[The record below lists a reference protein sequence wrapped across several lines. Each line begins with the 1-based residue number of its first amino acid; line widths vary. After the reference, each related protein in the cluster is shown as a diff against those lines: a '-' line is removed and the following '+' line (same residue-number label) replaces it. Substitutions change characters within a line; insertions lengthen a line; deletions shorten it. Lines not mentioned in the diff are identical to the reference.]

1 MPFKILWRTP
11 DGRQIWHEYEFRP
24 LWASSLDEY
33 RLHVIMCGL
42 EHHLVC
48 LEAPEPGGPYPA

>member
-11 DGRQIWHEYEFRP
+11 DGYQVWHEYEFRP
-24 LWASSLDEY
+24 VWAGCLDEY

-42 EHHLVC
+42 EHQLVC
-48 LEAPEPGGPYPA
+48 LEAPDPSGA